1 MNIIQKLTQNFWKGR
16 NGQKPEAIVVHV
28 MDGNLVGTDSWF
40 ANPASEASS
49 HYGLN
54 QFGEVHQYVQEE
66 DTAWHAGVVLNP
78 QWSLLKM
85 GINPN
90 YYTIGIEHEGNA
102 TSVWSA
108 VMKSASV
115 ELIREISR
123 RWNIP
128 IDREHI
134 IGHYQISSKKPNCPA
149 ANRAIVDELIAL
161 AKPPT
166 STPLRLKSRSQLFST
181 MLTTANVT
189 LQAIATGLIAL
200 GATTI
205 ASDLVAGAIEIV
217 LGVIVYILYEKLPA
231 SR

>member
-1 MNIIQKLTQNFWKGR
+1 
-16 NGQKPEAIVVHV
+16 
-28 MDGNLVGTDSWF
+28 
-40 ANPASEASS
+40 
-49 HYGLN
+49 
-54 QFGEVHQYVQEE
+54 
-66 DTAWHAGVVLNP
+66 
-78 QWSLLKM
+78 
-85 GINPN
+85 
-90 YYTIGIEHEGNA
+90 
-102 TSVWSA
+102 
-108 VMKSASV
+108 MKSASV